1 VNQTYPAGNSRRM
14 MTAMFL
20 PLFASLLSIS
30 IVNVALPS
38 IEDSLSAS
46 SADLQWVLSG
56 YALAFG
62 MALVPAGRAGDIWGR
77 RRLFLIGVVLFG
89 VASLAAALAMTPLML
104 NTARVFMGFAA
115 GILTPQVIGM
125 IQRLFTGPARGRAYG
140 LMGTVIGV
148 AVAAGPALGGLIIDT
163 TGTDLGWRMTFLINV
178 PVTVT
183 ALICILLWI
192 PKTQDDDAASAS
204 SAEAPDPDSS
214 TTPAQTQPT
223 PAQPSQAEPQGIARL
238 DPVGVLLLSIAVLL
252 LMLPFIQFRSLLGG
266 LFAVAGILVLVL
278 WTVWERRLGR
288 RHESAPMVNL
298 KLFAL
303 PSYTLN
309 SMVLGLYFAG
319 MPAIWAVIAVYVQQG
334 RGESAL
340 IAGLVTL
347 PSAVMVML
355 LSSRVGKAVER
366 KGPRMLVTGTITAVL
381 AMLLLS
387 GTAALMATPY
397 GSLWLMAAA
406 LGVVGISQALIIPSA
421 QTLSMHDVPE
431 QMAGAAGGVAQT
443 AQRVFTAIGIAV
455 VTGIYFSISAD
466 QGHQSGVVI
475 ATLVIAGL
483 MLTSV
488 AAAIFAARR
497 AAQAT
502 RAAEHSGL
510 SAGE

>member
-1 VNQTYPAGNSRRM
+1 M

-148 AVAAGPALGGLIIDT
+148 EVAAGPALGGLIIDT

-204 SAEAPDPDSS
+204 SADVPAQDSS
-214 TTPAQTQPT
+214 ITPAEAQTQPAPDRPN
-223 PAQPSQAEPQGIARL
+223 PAQPVQAEPQGIARL

-266 LFAVAGILVLVL
+266 LFAVAGVLVLVL

-455 VTGIYFSISAD
+455 VTGIYFSVSAD

-502 RAAEHSGL
+502 RAAEHSDL

>member
-1 VNQTYPAGNSRRM
+1 
-14 MTAMFL
+14 MFL

-30 IVNVALPS
+30 IVNVALPA
-38 IEDSLSAS
+38 IEESLEAS

-77 RRLFLIGVVLFG
+77 RRLFLIGVVVFG
-89 VASLAAALAMTPLML
+89 LASLGAALAMSPLVL

-125 IQRLFTGPARGRAYG
+125 IQQLFSGPVRGRAYG
-140 LMGTVIGV
+140 MMGTVIGV

-163 TGTDLGWRMTFLINV
+163 TAADVGWRMTFLINV

-183 ALICILLWI
+183 ALVGILLWL
-192 PKTQDDDAASAS
+192 PKPQDDDAA
-204 SAEAPDPDSS
+204 AEPATASS
-214 TTPAQTQPT
+214 TTGAGPDATST
-223 PAQPSQAEPQGIARL
+223 ASAGSTGSTGTEPHGLQRL
-238 DPVGVLLLSIAVLL
+238 DPLGVVLLSLAVLL

-266 LFAVAGILVLVL
+266 LFAVAGVLML
-278 WTVWERRLGR
+278 GIWALWERRLGR

-319 MPAIWAVIAVYVQQG
+319 MPAIWAVVAVYVQQG
-334 RGESAL
+334 QGRGAL

-355 LSSRVGKAVER
+355 LSSRVGKAVES
-366 KGPRMLVTGTITAVL
+366 KGPRILVAGTITAVA

-397 GSLWLMAAA
+397 GSIWLMAAA

-443 AQRVFTAIGIAV
+443 VQRVFTAIGIAV
-455 VTGIYFSISAD
+455 VTGIYFSVTAE
-466 QGHQSGVVI
+466 QGHQSGIVI

-483 MLTSV
+483 MLSSV
-488 AAAIFAARR
+488 AAAIFAAKR
-497 AAQAT
+497 AA
-502 RAAEHSGL
+502 L
-510 SAGE
+510 SAAG

>member
-1 VNQTYPAGNSRRM
+1 M

-30 IVNVALPS
+30 IVNVALPA
-38 IEDSLSAS
+38 IEESLEAS

-77 RRLFLIGVVLFG
+77 RNLFLIGVVVFG
-89 VASLAAALAMTPLML
+89 LASLGAALAMSPLVL

-125 IQRLFTGPARGRAYG
+125 IQQLFSGPARGRAYG
-140 LMGTVIGV
+140 MMGTVIGV

-163 TGTDLGWRMTFLINV
+163 TAADLGWRMTFLINV
-178 PVTVT
+178 PVTVV
-183 ALICILLWI
+183 ALIGILLWL
-192 PKTQDDDAASAS
+192 PKPQDDDAAAS
-204 SAEAPDPDSS
+204 SVGADTDAGRESTSPDGAS
-214 TTPAQTQPT
+214 TGNTGT
-223 PAQPSQAEPQGIARL
+223 EPQGLQRL
-238 DPVGVLLLSIAVLL
+238 DPLGVVLLSLAVLL
-252 LMLPFIQFRSLLGG
+252 LMLPFIQFRSLVGG
-266 LFAVAGILVLVL
+266 LFAVAGLLVLGI
-278 WTVWERRLGR
+278 WAVWERRLGR

-319 MPAIWAVIAVYVQQG
+319 MPAIWAVVAVYVQQG
-334 RGESAL
+334 QGRGAL

-355 LSSRVGKAVER
+355 LSSRVGKAVES
-366 KGPRMLVTGTITAVL
+366 KGPRILVAGTITAVA

-397 GSLWLMAAA
+397 GSIWLMAAA

-443 AQRVFTAIGIAV
+443 VQRVFTAIGIAV
-455 VTGIYFSISAD
+455 VTGIYFSVTAD
-466 QGHQSGVVI
+466 QGHQSGIVI
-475 ATLVIAGL
+475 ATLVIAAL
-483 MLTSV
+483 MLSSV
-488 AAAIFAARR
+488 AAAIFAAKR
-497 AAQAT
+497 AAIS
-502 RAAEHSGL
+502 AAE
-510 SAGE
+510 

>member
-1 VNQTYPAGNSRRM
+1 MNQTYPAGNSRRM